1 MKRGELVGF
10 LMKNMQLFQCS
21 GLAISTRMSLL
32 PDTRVYRALQD
43 WPQCYEL
50 FVCGRIVR
58 E

>member
-1 MKRGELVGF
+1 MDVIRLQSCFMRE
-10 LMKNMQLFQCS
+10 CA
-21 GLAISTRMSLL
+21 GLAISTRTSLFS
-32 PDTRVYRALQD
+32 DTRVYRALQD